1 MFPTL
6 LEIMADLLGSILG
19 SMEKP
24 PSVGTDERKKAKLQK
39 ALVEKQQEAEKKKL
53 DTFREKI
60 QKQIHEFIKDGAQQK
75 LQLQPMEKV
84 LRTIVHDVAEVAGLT
99 SFSFGQEEEDRYV
112 MLWKKEF
119 APSDEEVLAY
129 RKGEKWDP
137 EKAKEISKQK
147 EIDERDEKLRLQNP
161 SQQIPASNY
170 RDKYKHL
177 IGDEAAKDAA
187 REMVSNTSYG
197 IVPSTNKRDQRT
209 IEQVL
214 ADTRAKK
221 RQKLDDVVVAAN
233 NSSST
238 FEPEPENSSEDA
250 SS

>member
-1 MFPTL
+1 
-6 LEIMADLLGSILG
+6 MADLLGSILG

-39 ALVEKQQEAEKKKL
+39 AILEKQQEAEKKKL
-53 DTFREKI
+53 DTFRQQI
-60 QKQIHEFIKDGAQQK
+60 QKQIHDFIKDGTKQK
-75 LQLQPMEKV
+75 LKLETMEKV
-84 LRTIVHDVAEVAGLT
+84 LRAIVHEVAEVAGLT

-129 RKGEKWDP
+129 RKGEEWDP
-137 EKAKEISKQK
+137 EKAKELSKQK
-147 EIDERDEKLRLQNP
+147 ELEEKLERERLQNP
-161 SQQIPASNY
+161 SQQTAASNY

-177 IGDEAAKDAA
+177 IGDTSAKEAA
-187 REMVSNTSYG
+187 REMVSNSSYG
-197 IVPSTNKRDQRT
+197 FVPSTNKRDQRT

-221 RQKLDDVVVAAN
+221 KQKLDGATDV
-233 NSSST
+233 SSST
-238 FEPEPENSSEDA
+238 SQLPPSPTLGTEGKVSSDDA
-250 SS
+250 SV